1 MKNFISETILFD
13 QKASVGDMQFPWDLI
28 NKISDLFEYGS
39 HGFPA
44 GQRFWEKNHITADGV
59 FYNEDNGP
67 VFVHKSSNLKKGI
80 WTGEKKVP
88 FIVNEIYHFQIDT
101 ELEFKY
107 IEFILSDLLE

>member
-28 NKISDLFEYGS
+28 NKISDLLEYGS

-59 FYNEDNGP
+59 FYNEDHGP
-67 VFVHKSSNLKKGI
+67 VFVHKNAI
-80 WTGEKKVP
+80 VEP
-88 FIVNEIYHFQIDT
+88 FTVLNGP
-101 ELEFKY
+101 L
-107 IEFILSDLLE
+107 FIG